1 MHGDRTVDDKQ
12 GATALTA
19 IEDAAVTGAEAI
31 LLIAL
36 LLGGLLIAGYALRT
50 GVPPMPT
57 GPGTRRVMLRLLPAA
72 VDGTIYDLGSG
83 WGGLARAL
91 AARHPHNRVVGIELS
106 PLPWLFA
113 AVMLR
118 LRPLPNLD
126 FRRGDVL
133 SAPLGDAGAV
143 AFYLM
148 PGPLRRLAPKLEAE
162 LAPGTPVVSN
172 GFAVP
177 GWQPRATVLD
187 GDTGPSPVYRYDA
200 PGAQVSPAPSAWSP
214 AGTAPSPGMP
224 R

>member
-1 MHGDRTVDDKQ
+1 MKDEQRTV
-12 GATALTA
+12 ALTT

-31 LLIAL
+31 LLVAL
-36 LLGGLLIAGYALRT
+36 LLAGLLIVGYALRT

-72 VDGTIYDLGSG
+72 IDGTIYDLGSG

-91 AARHPHNRVVGIELS
+91 ARRYPDTPVVGIELS

-113 AVMLR
+113 AAMLR
-118 LRPLPNLD
+118 LRPLPNLR
-126 FRRGDVL
+126 FRRADFL
-133 SAPLGDAGAV
+133 SAPLADAGAV

-148 PGPLRRLAPKLEAE
+148 PAPVRQLTPKLEAE
-162 LAPGTPVVSN
+162 LRPGTPVVSN

-177 GWQPRATVLD
+177 GWAPQATVLD
-187 GDTGPSPVYRYDA
+187 GDTGPSPVYRYAA
-200 PGAQVSPAPSAWSP
+200 PGVFVSRPAPSAWSP
-214 AGTAPSPGMP
+214 AGTARSPGTP